1 MGKVNHY
8 TNLRQGI
15 EELRDPAGSVAVV
28 LRKYGECCEEED
40 MVYDENLGLSFD
52 DEMSVKIAGEE
63 EESEFW
69 KGIDWRGGDLMAVV
83 DYLWARFSEIYSDD
97 EGMQMETHVTMLEWV
112 VREAKRVEAEKVAAK
127 LEVRYDC

>member
-8 TNLRQGI
+8 TNLRQGL
-15 EELRDPAGSVAVV
+15 EELRDAAGSVAVV
-28 LRKYGECCEEED
+28 MRKYGEACEEEG

-127 LEVRYDC
+127 IEGKC